1 MAITIDAFGRTDTG
15 LVRQNNEDSFALG
28 DILRGIRDSSV
39 QGNDH
44 SLCSDGAVL
53 VVADGMGG
61 LEAGEVASSMAVTLV
76 AAKLVDELRN
86 APPGDHRRVPEIL
99 RRIVQDANDSI
110 LTTARERRHTNGMG
124 TTLTAAAICQD
135 TVYFAQLGDS
145 RAYLLRNGQIAQMT
159 EDQSLVAEL
168 IAAGSITPEQ
178 AKSHPQR
185 NVVLQALG
193 VQPDI
198 DVALSVAPLRRR
210 DRLVL
215 CSDGLWGK
223 VDAAEMNEL
232 LQHLDPAAACAS
244 LVEMARERG
253 GEDNITIIAANVDG
267 DGLPEPEPGGIPACK
282 KIEARPR
289 PSFWPWRR
297 S

>member
-28 DILRGIRDSSV
+28 DIVRGLRDSST
-39 QGNDH
+39 QAIDDA
-44 SLCSDGAVL
+44 LCGDGAVL

-76 AAKLVDELRN
+76 ATKLMDELRN
-86 APPGDHRRVPEIL
+86 AAPGDHRGVPEML
-99 RRIVQDANDSI
+99 RRIVQDANESI
-110 LTTARERRHTNGMG
+110 LTAARERGHTNGMG

-135 TVYFAQLGDS
+135 TAYFAQLGDS

-178 AKSHPQR
+178 AKSHPRR

-198 DVALSVAPLRRR
+198 DVALSVAPLRRG

-232 LQHLDPAAACAS
+232 LQHLDLAAACES

-253 GEDNITIIAANVDG
+253 GEDNITVIAANVGG
-267 DGLPEPEPGGIPACK
+267 DGLPEPEPGVIPAYK
-282 KIEARPR
+282 KIDARPR

>member
-15 LVRQNNEDSFALG
+15 LVRQNNEDSFAAG
-28 DILRGIRDSSV
+28 DIVGGIRDSSTQTIDV
-39 QGNDH
+39 
-44 SLCSDGAVL
+44 SLCGAGAVL
-53 VVADGMGG
+53 LVADGMGG

-76 AAKLVDELRN
+76 ATKLLDELRN
-86 APPGDHRRVPEIL
+86 AAGDHRGVPEIL
-99 RRIVQDANDSI
+99 RRIVQDANESI
-110 LTTARERRHTNGMG
+110 LTAARERRHINGMG

-135 TVYFAQLGDS
+135 AVYFAQLGDS

-159 EDQSLVAEL
+159 EDQSLVAQL

-198 DVALSVAPLRRR
+198 DVALSVAPLRRG

-232 LQHLDPAAACAS
+232 LQHLNAAAACES

-253 GEDNITIIAANVDG
+253 GEDNITIIAANVGG
-267 DGLPEPEPGGIPACK
+267 DGLPEPEPGGVPACK
-282 KIEARPR
+282 KIEARSR